1 MKKLRRRCLKPWWFL
16 WCVVLVV
23 LVVVVVVSVKCYWE
37 REVSSGR
44 LLVCFV
50 FVFVCR
56 LVAVL
61 PLQFVEVVLD
71 DLVEVVVSRFVEV
84 VYW

>member
-1 MKKLRRRCLKPWWFL
+1 MLLKFCLKF
-16 WCVVLVV
+16 
-23 LVVVVVVSVKCYWE
+23 VVVRKDLFFPVGVV
-37 REVSSGR
+37 
-44 LLVCFV
+44 FV
-50 FVFVCR
+50 FVLVCR

-61 PLQFVEVVLD
+61 LLQFVEVVLD

>member
-1 MKKLRRRCLKPWWFL
+1 M
-16 WCVVLVV
+16 
-23 LVVVVVVSVKCYWE
+23 KCYWE

-61 PLQFVEVVLD
+61 LLQFVEVVLD